1 MLKSAKA
8 IGANT
13 DTASSQAFIFRQPD
27 ITFGLLIYGQAEA
40 AFVKIKAAVTS
51 VENYLTGEIES
62 VPNTFKK
69 TLESLAPLLSE
80 LDNSGVLLVAWK
92 EDVVYL
98 QSIGEFEAVLHRQT
112 QSISLLTN
120 SDNQQLISGHL
131 QSGDRVVISTKTL
144 TTFLNTLQDSPFDI
158 RTVSL
163 EDFPAHIHELLLDK
177 ADASPVSAIIL
188 DSEDATEILSR
199 SEIKLNTPSLRPT
212 LPKINLMAYLPKIN
226 FPIGFWR
233 RRGKVVTLIV
243 VVSVIAVLAGLGWV
257 AWGQQQK
264 TQQVNRLLA
273 TAQNKLDQA
282 RSLRDLNPQGAQSSL
297 VEARQV
303 LAEARKLDPDNN
315 QIQQFTQTLN
325 DSTADVLKIYQVTD
339 WPVFLSLDLLNDSFS
354 PNRFSLSMDQL
365 LLYDNSQR
373 TLVMLTLPQ
382 KGNSILAGPNQ
393 LGNAEA
399 VTINGDFAFAY
410 SERGIVRIDTRTKK
424 DIVAVKP
431 DTEWARIVDIVGFA
445 SNIYMLD
452 AGKNQIWKYVPV
464 AAGYSDRMTYFR
476 QDLSVNLSQAK
487 RMLIDSSVWI
497 LNQDNSLDKYTSGN
511 QDYFSFSGLDEN
523 IQNIST
529 FFLSDE
535 TTKLYVIDAKTSR
548 LLVFDK
554 TGAYQAQYSGEKFA
568 TAQDLLVDEKG
579 KKIYLLEG
587 NKIYQID
594 LR

>member
-51 VENYLTGEIES
+51 VENYLTAEIES
-62 VPNTFKK
+62 VPNTFNK

-98 QSIGEFEAVLHRQT
+98 QSIGEFEAVLHRQA
-112 QSISLLTN
+112 QSIPLLTN

-144 TTFLNTLQDSPFDI
+144 TTYLNTLQDLPFDI

-163 EDFPAHIHELLLDK
+163 EEFPAQIHEMLLDK
-177 ADASPVSAIIL
+177 AEASPVSAIIL
-188 DSEDATEILSR
+188 DSEDATEILSH
-199 SEIKLNTPSLRPT
+199 SEIKLNSPSIRPS
-212 LPKINLMAYLPKIN
+212 LPKINLMAYLPKIH

-233 RRGKVVTLIV
+233 RRGKVVTLVV

-282 RSLRDLNPQGAQSSL
+282 KSLRDLNPQGAQSSL

-303 LAEARKLDPDNN
+303 LAEAKKIDPDNS

-339 WPVFLSLDLLNDSFS
+339 WPVFLSLDLIKENFS
-354 PNRFSLSMDQL
+354 PKRFSISMDQL

-373 TLVMLTLPQ
+373 TLVLLTLPQ
-382 KGNSILAGPNQ
+382 KGNSILAGANQ
-393 LGNAEA
+393 LGNAEV

-529 FFLSDE
+529 FFVSDE
-535 TTKLYVIDAKTSR
+535 TTKLYLIDAETSR

-554 TGAYQAQYSGEKFA
+554 TGVYQSQYSGEKFA